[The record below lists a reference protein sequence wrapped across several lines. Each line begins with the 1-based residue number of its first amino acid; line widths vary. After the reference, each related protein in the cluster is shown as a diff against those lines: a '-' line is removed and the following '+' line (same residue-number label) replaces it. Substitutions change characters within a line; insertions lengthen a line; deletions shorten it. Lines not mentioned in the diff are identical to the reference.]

1 MATNEHVDLALL
13 TFDCLQNL
21 ATRTGIPKADSFS
34 RPDLVGALRKEGI
47 GSHPI
52 LEGMTGIG
60 HVTTALAALSSTI
73 MDLNKEIV
81 AIRVGR
87 DDEIASLKLEI
98 QQLRREMADLRDT
111 SVHTQHA
118 MPHQYSDVVL
128 GTATQTAS
136 ARARLSTTT
145 GRSVQTYGTHAGNG
159 SLPGETRVPQPNTT
173 TSRSSS
179 PAAGVHASRRSS
191 TTTSRSSSPAAG
203 LDASRRSTDTE
214 QQVHEWQEHQGRRT
228 RAAQRQRHAADT
240 SSQSQLAQSITRRVE
255 TSRYTKPARDSEP
268 AVDLMASP
276 RAKRKVFYVGNVQP
290 HCSASSIAEWC
301 SARGVQIQEGVIFA
315 SKHFR
320 TAYARVT
327 VEAADENTVGDK
339 GFWPDALSHTVRPW
353 RFAADSFDTRNA
365 NQANNVLS
373 SGSA

>member
-98 QQLRREMADLRDT
+98 QQLMREMADLRDT

-145 GRSVQTYGTHAGNG
+145 GRSVQTNVRY
-159 SLPGETRVPQPNTT
+159 
-173 TSRSSS
+173 
-179 PAAGVHASRRSS
+179 
-191 TTTSRSSSPAAG
+191 
-203 LDASRRSTDTE
+203 
-214 QQVHEWQEHQGRRT
+214 
-228 RAAQRQRHAADT
+228 
-240 SSQSQLAQSITRRVE
+240 TRRQWQ
-255 TSRYTKPARDSEP
+255 PAR
-268 AVDLMASP
+268 
-276 RAKRKVFYVGNVQP
+276 
-290 HCSASSIAEWC
+290 
-301 SARGVQIQEGVIFA
+301 
-315 SKHFR
+315 
-320 TAYARVT
+320 
-327 VEAADENTVGDK
+327 
-339 GFWPDALSHTVRPW
+339 
-353 RFAADSFDTRNA
+353 RNA
-365 NQANNVLS
+365 CATTQHYYKS
-373 SGSA
+373 